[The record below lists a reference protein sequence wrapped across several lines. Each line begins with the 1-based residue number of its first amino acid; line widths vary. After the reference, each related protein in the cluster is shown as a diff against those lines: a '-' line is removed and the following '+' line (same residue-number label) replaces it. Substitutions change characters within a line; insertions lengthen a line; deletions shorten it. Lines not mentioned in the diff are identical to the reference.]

1 MMRYLYVSREKL
13 NSWLDACQGSTPG
26 TSPPGLIIL
35 TTGLSRPFRQLER
48 LAGAIQ
54 VENIGGYTNNNE
66 TVLVQCDP
74 VNSGIEIRLVNSC
87 YNFNKDNTVSIVQ
100 CTISL
105 KEAVVD

>member
-66 TVLVQCDP
+66 TV
-74 VNSGIEIRLVNSC
+74 NSGIEIRLINSC
-87 YNFNKDNTVSIVQ
+87 YNFKDT
-100 CTISL
+100 
-105 KEAVVD
+105 